1 MLPSVST
8 SMRKAYGASSRL
20 LFGFLITQSSAEI
33 TAIGCGAFALRTA
46 ASFFFL
52 PRGFVGF
59 DCCVRS
65 MVLTLA
71 DVPSSNA
78 ATVQRTVTN
87 SAPKAIMLHLVRTM
101 QTRLYAYRLASR
113 PNPTHALLC
122 RTPLKKTSVFASLCG
137 GRALFD
143 ALSRTPLEGL
153 LDESEEVDVKR
164 RADVQLLEKL
174 RAAKRA
180 LEALS

>member
-1 MLPSVST
+1 MNP
-8 SMRKAYGASSRL
+8 
-20 LFGFLITQSSAEI
+20 
-33 TAIGCGAFALRTA
+33 
-46 ASFFFL
+46 
-52 PRGFVGF
+52 
-59 DCCVRS
+59 
-65 MVLTLA
+65 
-71 DVPSSNA
+71 
-78 ATVQRTVTN
+78 
-87 SAPKAIMLHLVRTM
+87 
-101 QTRLYAYRLASR
+101 TRL
-113 PNPTHALLC
+113 C
-122 RTPLKKTSVFASLCG
+122 RAPLKMASVFASLCG